1 MAGGRSSERLCSEL
15 SGPIAAGMGFLL
27 RRLLDGLIEGSF
39 ALFCGCYGWI
49 ARVLCFAVEVM
60 LCVYVGVVGFLFC
73 VLGFGL
79 AVLCESG
86 GVWVVI

>member
-15 SGPIAAGMGFLL
+15 SGPIAAGMGVFVASAAGWAN
-27 RRLLDGLIEGSF
+27 RGF
-39 ALFCGCYGWI
+39 FCAVLWCYGWI